1 MHILTHQSQVMRP
14 LKGRQAGVSMG
25 RSPQQRDERHMAT
38 PPIADSTEPDE
49 RTPSA
54 REGLSRNS
62 IGTAGI
68 VFFVVAAA
76 APLTVVIA
84 LYPLIIGSGNGIGIA
99 GAFLAV
105 ALVLLVFAVGY
116 VAMSRHVTNAGAF
129 YSYVTLGLGRPA
141 GLGAGS
147 LAVFGYNA
155 IQLGLYGGIGY
166 YSHELVAD
174 WAGMQVPW
182 WIFSFG
188 FMLICL
194 LLGVNRIHSG
204 ARVLGVLLT
213 LETAVVLVLDVAIVL
228 RSPTPLTHFSFQPF
242 APSTVF
248 AGAVGVALIFAHAS
262 YIGFE
267 GSAIYGEE
275 ARNPKTTVPRAT
287 YVAVIFMG
295 VFYAVTAWLIVNG
308 LGVDNAVAVAQEQSG
323 SLIFAISESVLP
335 GAFTAA
341 IHVLIITSM
350 FAALLTFHNNVA
362 RYLYSLAREGALPA
376 VLGRTHAQRQSPH
389 VACAAQTGLVGVVVA
404 IFAVAN
410 LDPYTTLFTW
420 MTGIG
425 AMAIILLQVV
435 ASVAIFVFFR
445 RSDRDKR
452 IWNTVIAPLLGIAG
466 LLPIL
471 YFALSSVDVLLG
483 TDGWLAILLV
493 SLVFGSLLG
502 GVVWA
507 LILRRA
513 APQRYSRLLNDA
525 SV

>member
-1 MHILTHQSQVMRP
+1 
-14 LKGRQAGVSMG
+14 
-25 RSPQQRDERHMAT
+25 MAT
-38 PPIADSTEPDE
+38 TPIASTESHEHSPAP
-49 RTPSA
+49 T
-54 REGLSRNS
+54 GLSRNS

-84 LYPLIIGSGNGIGIA
+84 LYPLIISAGNGIGIA

-116 VAMSRHVTNAGAF
+116 VAMSKHVTNAGAF

-166 YSHELVAD
+166 YGHELVAD
-174 WAGMQVPW
+174 WAGLQVPW
-182 WIFSFG
+182 WVFSFG
-188 FMLICL
+188 FMLLCL
-194 LLGVNRIHSG
+194 ILGVNRIHSG

-213 LETAVVLVLDVAIVL
+213 LETAVIVILDVAIL
-228 RSPTPLTHFSFQPF
+228 FRSPTPVTDFSFEPF
-242 APSTVF
+242 APATVF
-248 AGAVGVALIFAHAS
+248 SGAVGVALIFAHAS
-262 YIGFE
+262 FIGFE

-287 YVAVIFMG
+287 YISVIFMG
-295 VFYAVTAWLIVNG
+295 VFYAVSAWLIVNQ

-323 SLIFAISESVLP
+323 SLIFTVSDSVLP

-341 IHVLIITSM
+341 IHILIITSM

-362 RYLYSLAREGALPA
+362 RYLFSLAREGALPA
-376 VLGRTHAQRQSPH
+376 ILRRTHARRQSPH
-389 VACAAQTGLVGVVVA
+389 VACVVQTVLVGVVVA
-404 IFAVAN
+404 IFAVAD

-425 AMAIILLQVV
+425 AMAIMLLQFV
-435 ASVAIFVFFR
+435 ASIAIFVFFR
-445 RSDRDKR
+445 RNNLDKR
-452 IWNTVIAPLLGIAG
+452 VWNTVIAPLLGVAG

-471 YFALSSVDVLLG
+471 YFALSEVDVLLG
-483 TDGWLAILLV
+483 TDGWLAVLLV

-502 GVVWA
+502 GVLWA
-507 LILRRA
+507 LALRRL
-513 APQRYSRLLNDA
+513 APETYSQLLNNA
-525 SV
+525 SL

>member
-1 MHILTHQSQVMRP
+1 
-14 LKGRQAGVSMG
+14 
-25 RSPQQRDERHMAT
+25 MAT
-38 PPIADSTEPDE
+38 SPIADSTRP
-49 RTPSA
+49 R
-54 REGLSRNS
+54 REASDSTQELSKNS
-62 IGTAGI
+62 IGVAGI

-84 LYPLIIGSGNGIGIA
+84 LFPLIIGGGNGIGIA

-147 LAVFGYNA
+147 LAIFGYNA

-166 YSHELVAD
+166 YSQQLVLD
-174 WAGMQVPW
+174 WTGVNAPW
-182 WIFSFG
+182 WLYSFIA
-188 FMLICL
+188 MLLCL
-194 LLGVNRIHSG
+194 VLGINHIHSG

-213 LETAVVLVLDVAIVL
+213 LETAVVIALNVAIL
-228 RSPTPLTHFSFQPF
+228 FNSETPLSDYSFEPF

-248 AGAVGVALIFAHAS
+248 AGAVGVALMFAHAS
-262 YIGFE
+262 FIGFE

-275 ARNPKTTVPRAT
+275 ARDPKRTVPRAT

-295 VFYAVTAWLIVNG
+295 VFYAITAWLVVNA
-308 LGVDNAVAVAQEQSG
+308 LGVDNAVAVAQDTSG
-323 SLIFAISESVLP
+323 SLIFVISDSVLP

-341 IHVLIITSM
+341 IHILIITSM

-362 RYLYSLAREGALPA
+362 RYLFSLARHGALPA
-376 VLGRTHAQRQSPH
+376 ALGSTHPRRQSPH
-389 VACAAQTGLVGVVVA
+389 IACVVQTVMVGVVVA
-404 IFAVAN
+404 VFALAG

-425 AMAIILLQVV
+425 AMAIILLQFV

-445 RSDRDKR
+445 RNDLDKR
-452 IWNTVIAPLLGIAG
+452 FWNTVLAPILGIAG

-471 YFALSSVDVLLG
+471 YFALTGVDVLLG
-483 TDGWLAILLV
+483 TGGWLAVLLV
-493 SLVFGSLLG
+493 GMVFASLIG
-502 GVVWA
+502 GTAWGFA
-507 LILRRA
+507 LRRFSPHA
-513 APQRYSRLLNDA
+513 YARLLEN
-525 SV
+525 VRR